1 MRDSIET
8 SIDINATRERVWG
21 LVSEPGWWINNG
33 ALGGDRIERCG
44 DECLVTDPELGA
56 FAVGVLALEPLERAV
71 FTWHPGGDDV
81 PRTTVEF
88 VLFDA
93 APGVVTVRVTET
105 GFAAM
110 SPEAHARNY
119 GANVEGWGE
128 ELGLART
135 AAEGAPGAR

>member
-1 MRDSIET
+1 MRGSIET
-8 SIDINATRERVWG
+8 SIDINATRGRVWE

-33 ALGGDRIERCG
+33 ALGGHTIERRG

-56 FAVGVLALEPLERAV
+56 FPVGVLALEPFERAV

-88 VLFDA
+88 VLLDA
-93 APGVVTVRVTET
+93 TPGVVTVRVTET
-105 GFAAM
+105 GFAAL

-128 ELGLART
+128 ELALARVAVEGT
-135 AAEGAPGAR
+135 ADAR

>member
-8 SIDINATRERVWG
+8 FIDINATRERVWE

-33 ALGGDRIERCG
+33 VLGGHVVDRTG
-44 DECLVTDPELGA
+44 DECLVTDAELGV
-56 FAVGVLALEPLERAV
+56 FTVGVVSTEPLERAV

-88 VLFDA
+88 VLLDA
-93 APGVVTVRVTET
+93 APGVVKVRVTET

-128 ELGLART
+128 ELALARA
-135 AAEGAPGAR
+135 AAEGAADAR